1 MRRIQ
6 LAVTFGA
13 LAVAL
18 IHVWFPSLA
27 IDAIALSLVALAIL
41 PWLGPLFRSVEL
53 PGGFKV
59 EFQDRL
65 DRAKERA
72 DKAGLL
78 AEPGAQGQQY
88 TFQLVADQ
96 DPNLALAG
104 LRIELERQLKALAE
118 AAGVGTRMQG
128 ARRLV
133 SELAKQGVLT
143 DEEQD
148 VLADLIELLNDA
160 VHGADVGSRASR
172 WAMDV
177 GPRLLASLQ
186 GKGTRP

>member
-6 LAVTFGA
+6 LAITSGA

-18 IHVWFPSLA
+18 IHVWLPSVA
-27 IDAIALSLVALAIL
+27 IDAITLSLVALAIL

-59 EFQDRL
+59 EFQERL
-65 DRAKERA
+65 ERARERA

-78 AEPGAQGQQY
+78 ADSGAQGQQY

-104 LRIELERQLKALAE
+104 LRIELERQLRALAE
-118 AAGVGTRMQG
+118 AVGVGTRMQG

-133 SELAKQGVLT
+133 TELAKEGVLT

-148 VLADLIELLNDA
+148 VLVDLIELLNDA

-177 GPRLLASLQ
+177 GPRLLAYLQ
-186 GKGTRP
+186 GKGARP